1 MNKSVSMKS
10 ESHLNFCLGTSYF
23 FPIFAFMQFSSK
35 LLEEAMLA
43 FNTLPGVGKKSALR
57 MALHVLKKDGEY
69 AKRLA
74 NAITNAREKVKY
86 CSLCYNY
93 ADTEICDICSD
104 SRRDRQTICVVEG
117 TRDIMAIEETSQY
130 KGVYHV
136 LGGVLSPI
144 DGIGPAELNI
154 GAFLERVSK
163 HPVHE
168 IIFAINPTIEGETTI
183 YYLTKQMQALSIPI
197 SVIARGVS
205 FGSELEY
212 ADEVTLGRSIL
223 ARTPYQIKAVN

>member
-1 MNKSVSMKS
+1 
-10 ESHLNFCLGTSYF
+10 
-23 FPIFAFMQFSSK
+23 MQFSSK

-57 MALHVLKKDGEY
+57 MALHVLKKDEDY
-69 AKRLA
+69 AKRLST
-74 NAITNAREKVKY
+74 AIINAREKIIS
-86 CSLCYNY
+86 CSICYNY
-93 ADTEICDICSD
+93 ADTEYCDICSD
-104 SRRDRQTICVVEG
+104 SRRDKQTICVVEG
-117 TRDIMAIEETSQY
+117 TRDIMAIEETSQF

-154 GAFLERVSK
+154 EAFIKRVSQN
-163 HPVHE
+163 PVHE

-183 YYLTKQMQALSIPI
+183 YYLTKQLQALSIPI
-197 SVIARGVS
+197 TVIARGVS

-212 ADEVTLGRSIL
+212 ADEVTLGRSIM
-223 ARTPYQIKAVN
+223 ARTPYQIKTVN

>member
-1 MNKSVSMKS
+1 
-10 ESHLNFCLGTSYF
+10 
-23 FPIFAFMQFSSK
+23 
-35 LLEEAMLA
+35 MLA

-69 AKRLA
+69 AKRLS
-74 NAITNAREKVKY
+74 NAITNAREKIKY

-93 ADTEICDICSD
+93 ADTELCDICSD
-104 SRRDRQTICVVEG
+104 SRRDRQTVCVVEG

-144 DGIGPAELNI
+144 DGIGPTELNI
-154 GAFLERVSK
+154 GAFLDRVSK

-183 YYLTKQMQALSIPI
+183 YYLTKQLQALSIPI
-197 SVIARGVS
+197 SVIALS
-205 FGSELEY
+205 L
-212 ADEVTLGRSIL
+212 IH
-223 ARTPYQIKAVN
+223 I

>member
-1 MNKSVSMKS
+1 MES
-10 ESHLNFCLGTSYF
+10 ESLATSGYILPYF
-23 FPIFAFMQFSSK
+23 FHIFAAMQFSSK

-57 MALHVLKKDGEY
+57 MALHVLKKDLEY

-74 NAITNAREKVKY
+74 NAITNAREKIKA
-86 CSLCYNY
+86 CTICYNY
-93 ADTEICDICSD
+93 SDAEFCEICSD
-104 SRRDRQTICVVEG
+104 NRRDKLTICVVEG
-117 TRDIMAIEETSQY
+117 TRDIMAIEETNQY

-144 DGIGPAELNI
+144 DGIGPSELNI
-154 GAFLERVSK
+154 GAFLERIAHS
-163 HPVHE
+163 PVHE
-168 IIFAINPTIEGETTI
+168 VIFAINPTIEGETTI
-183 YYLTKQMQALSIPI
+183 YYLTKQMQALSIPT

-212 ADEVTLGRSIL
+212 ADEVTLGRSIM
-223 ARTPYQIKAVN
+223 ARTPYQIKSLS